1 MLITILAF
9 AFVFTTFALAHEFGH
24 FAVGKAMG
32 VKVHEFSI
40 GFGPRAIRF
49 KLGETVYSLRLL
61 PLGAFVKFGGV
72 DKPED
77 PAEEIAPDDERSFA
91 SKSVSARALIVTAGP
106 VMNFVAAFVLFF
118 AVFLG
123 FGVPTAQVKD
133 VIRGSR
139 AELAGLEAGD
149 RIIFI
154 NDQRVDTVAD
164 VRERIMAH
172 PNERI
177 SLTVLRG
184 GVERTIEVTPAKDP
198 ATGAGSI
205 GIVLEEPW
213 ARTGII
219 DAFGVGARYTV
230 NMSRSLLVA
239 LGRMIT
245 GRMKAEVAGPIGIA
259 QMVGESARLGL
270 FNLLFLAAILN
281 VNLGLLNLLPIPVL
295 DGGWLLFLIIEALRR
310 RPLNQDQ
317 EAFARLIG
325 MAVLMLIL
333 LFATFS
339 DIMRLVRMS

>member
-1 MLITILAF
+1 MFITILAF

-49 KLGETVYSLRLL
+49 RLGETVYSLRLL

-77 PAEEIAPDDERSFA
+77 PAEEIAPDDARSFTN
-91 SKSVSARALIVTAGP
+91 KSVPARALIIAAGP
-106 VMNFVAAFVLFF
+106 VMNFVAAFVLFSV
-118 AVFLG
+118 VFLG
-123 FGVPTAQVKD
+123 FGVPTVQVKD
-133 VIRGSR
+133 VIKGSR
-139 AELAGLEAGD
+139 AELAGLKARD
-149 RIIFI
+149 RIILI
-154 NDQRVDTVAD
+154 DDQRVDGVAD

-172 PNERI
+172 PGESM
-177 SLTVLRG
+177 SLTVLRD
-184 GVERTIEVTPAKDP
+184 GVERTIQVTPAKDP
-198 ATGAGSI
+198 ETGSGVI
-205 GIVLEEPW
+205 GVVLEEPW
-213 ARTGII
+213 VRASII
-219 DAFGVGARYTV
+219 DALGTGARYTV
-230 NMSRSLLVA
+230 NMSRSLVVA

-270 FNLLFLAAILN
+270 FNLLFLAAVLN

-295 DGGWLLFLIIEALRR
+295 DGGWLLFLVIEALRR

-339 DIMRLVRMS
+339 DIMRLVRIS